1 MGTPAFSH
9 SPFHLSHI
17 TQQGTFEGCCSLPRD
32 DQSLGFYSQFV
43 SECCQPKHL
52 VRTATQQFLG
62 GSRVFT
68 VWPNQILMH
77 ESQSTLVSISVHL
90 MAPSAMRKGT
100 EHTILGLNNDMH
112 LKINLQGIICLVL
125 QLHLHNK
132 LAETILV
139 QNKLPVQ

>member
-1 MGTPAFSH
+1 M
-9 SPFHLSHI
+9 
-17 TQQGTFEGCCSLPRD
+17 
-32 DQSLGFYSQFV
+32 
-43 SECCQPKHL
+43 
-52 VRTATQQFLG
+52 
-62 GSRVFT
+62 FT

-100 EHTILGLNNDMH
+100 EHTTLGLNNDMH

-125 QLHLHNK
+125 QLYLHNK